1 MRKRYVPGENRV
13 DNATTPVEMVSPVDV
28 SGALS
33 TTQQPDSTARN
44 VEPAQTFSK
53 AFSEADAP
61 LKAANVLQVRQLA
74 DNYYADVY
82 RYAYRLSGAAAEA
95 DDLTQQTFL
104 MALQRVHQL
113 REPSRAKAW
122 LFAVLRSCFLK
133 GCRKR
138 VPLSA
143 GSLELDIGMIPEEVS
158 ELEVDSEQLQ
168 KALNELS
175 EEFRL
180 VLVMFYFEQLSYKEI
195 ASALEVAK
203 GTVMSRLARAKRQLR
218 YKLIST
224 AGTSGQIQQRLSIG
238 SKMSADTNTK

>member
-1 MRKRYVPGENRV
+1 MRKRYVPGEKRV
-13 DNATTPVEMVSPVDV
+13 DNTTTPIEMVSPVAV

-33 TTQQPDSTARN
+33 TAQQADSTARK
-44 VEPAQTFSK
+44 VEAAQPPSK
-53 AFSEADAP
+53 ADAP

-82 RYAYRLSGAAAEA
+82 RYAYRLSGATAEA

-138 VPLSA
+138 VPLTA

-238 SKMSADTNTK
+238 SKVSADTNTR

>member
-1 MRKRYVPGENRV
+1 M
-13 DNATTPVEMVSPVDV
+13 DNATTSAEMVSPVAV
-28 SGALS
+28 TGALS
-33 TTQQPDSTARN
+33 TTQQVDSTAIQQN
-44 VEPAQTFSK
+44 SPEQQVEAAQPVSR
-53 AFSEADAP
+53 ADAP
-61 LKAANVLQVRQLA
+61 LNPANVLQVRQLA
-74 DNYYADVY
+74 DTYYADVY
-82 RYAYRLSGAAAEA
+82 RYAYRLSGAAAESE
-95 DDLTQQTFL
+95 DLTQQTFL

-143 GSLELDIGMIPEEVS
+143 GSLELDIGMIPEDVS

-175 EEFRL
+175 DEFRL

-195 ASALEVAK
+195 ASTLEIAK

-224 AGTSGQIQQRLSIG
+224 GGTSGQIQERLDVR
-238 SKMSADTNTK
+238 SKVSADANTE